1 MSIGIGTFGVY
12 QDFGKYGKSDG
23 YEAESLYG
31 KSEKADDEF
40 AIDEDHR
47 KKNGRKSSPEECQTL
62 SLIHI

>member
-31 KSEKADDEF
+31 K
-40 AIDEDHR
+40 
-47 KKNGRKSSPEECQTL
+47 
-62 SLIHI
+62 